1 MPHINIKVVPGKSAE
16 QKMKLTAV
24 IVAEVIK
31 AFETKDASVS
41 VALEEIP
48 KEEWTEK
55 VYLPEIRDKWDKLL
69 KKPGYNPLE
78 K

>member
-1 MPHINIKVVPGKSAE
+1 MPHINIKVVPGKSE
-16 QKMKLTAV
+16 RQKHQLTAV

-31 AFETKDASVS
+31 AFDTKEASVS

-55 VYLPEIRDKWDKLL
+55 VYLPEIHHKWDKLL